1 MNILKKLSEELDI
14 KYDNVVKTVELL
26 DEGNTIP
33 FIARYRK
40 EITGNLTDET
50 LRQLND
56 RLTYLRNLQERKDDI
71 TRLIDEQGK
80 LTEDLKKQIDDATIL
95 TELEDIYLPFKPKKR
110 TRGSIAVEL
119 GLQPVADMIM
129 EKTHSLAEI
138 EKKAS
143 EFVNG
148 EEIKTVDDAI
158 AKSLD
163 IIAEFVSEQKVFRD
177 IVRNSFITDG
187 IMKTEEKNEDES
199 GTYKMYY
206 DYSEKVKDVKAHRIL
221 AVFRGEK
228 EGFLKVSF
236 VLNDDYNIFKIMRK
250 IARQNDFETYDL
262 IEKAVKDSYKRLIVP
277 SIETEVRQ
285 SMKEMADDESIGV
298 FKSNL
303 KPYLMQPPIKETAII
318 GLDPG
323 FRTGCKVAVISE
335 YGDFLDSAVIYVT
348 DARKQIQR
356 ADETLK
362 EFIDKYNV
370 KLIAIG
376 NGTAS
381 RETEKYVSDLLA
393 QIDDEI
399 FYAIVNE
406 AGASIYSASKLAI
419 EEFPDLDVTIRG
431 AISIARRIQDPLA
444 ELVKISPQSI
454 GVGQYQHDVNQK
466 KLKSSLEEVVED
478 CVNTVGVNINTASSA
493 LLNYVSGI
501 TKTTAKN
508 IVDYKIEN
516 GPFTN
521 RQEILKVKGI
531 GPKAFVQCAG
541 FLRIPESEEI
551 LDNTE
556 VHPESYEIAKQ
567 IMKYDL
573 NDIDVKK
580 LSEELEV
587 GEPTLRDIIEELK
600 KPGRDPRDEMPK
612 PVLRQDVLSIDDL
625 EEGMIVTGTVRN
637 VVDFGAF
644 IDIGIKEDGLCH
656 ISKMS
661 NSYIKN
667 PREVCE
673 VSDTVKVKIIGIDKE
688 RGLVSLSMKL

>member
-1 MNILKKLSEELDI
+1 MNILQKLSEELDI

-80 LTEDLKKQIDDATIL
+80 LTEDLKKQIDEATIL
-95 TELEDIYLPFKPKKR
+95 TELEDIYLSFKPKKR

-129 EKTHSLAEI
+129 EKTHSLSEI

-158 AKSLD
+158 SKSLD

-187 IMKTEEKNEDES
+187 VMKTEEKNEDES

-206 DYSEKVKDVKAHRIL
+206 DYSEKVKDVKAHRVL

-236 VLNDDYNIFKIMRK
+236 ILNDDYNIFKIMRK
-250 IARQNDFETYDL
+250 IARANDFESYDL

-285 SMKEMADDESIGV
+285 GMKEMADDESIGV

>member
-1 MNILKKLSEELDI
+1 MNILQKLSEELDI

-71 TRLIDEQGK
+71 KRLIDEQGK
-80 LTEDLKKQIDDATIL
+80 LTEDLKKQIDEATIL

-129 EKTHSLAEI
+129 EKTHSLSEI

-158 AKSLD
+158 SKSLD

-187 IMKTEEKNEDES
+187 VMKTEEKNEDDS

-206 DYSEKVKDVKAHRIL
+206 DYSEKVKDVKAHRVL

-236 VLNDDYNIFKIMRK
+236 LLNDDYNIFKIMRK
-250 IARQNDFETYDL
+250 IARANDFESYDL

>member
-1 MNILKKLSEELDI
+1 MNILQKLSEELDI

-80 LTEDLKKQIDDATIL
+80 LTEDLKKQIDEATIL

-110 TRGSIAVEL
+110 TRGSIAAEL

-129 EKTHSLAEI
+129 EKTHSLSEI

-158 AKSLD
+158 SKSLD

-187 IMKTEEKNEDES
+187 VMKTEEKNEDES

-206 DYSEKVKDVKAHRIL
+206 DYSEKVKDVKAHRVL

-236 VLNDDYNIFKIMRK
+236 ILNDDYNIFKIMRK
-250 IARQNDFETYDL
+250 IARNNDFETYDL

-454 GVGQYQHDVNQK
+454 VVGQYQHDVNQK

-673 VSDTVKVKIIGIDKE
+673 VSDTVKVKIIGIDKD

>member
-1 MNILKKLSEELDI
+1 MNILQKLSEELDI

-381 RETEKYVSDLLA
+381 RETEKYVSDLLS

-661 NSYIKN
+661 DSYIKN

>member
-1 MNILKKLSEELDI
+1 MNILQKLSEELDI

-129 EKTHSLAEI
+129 EKTHSLSEI

-158 AKSLD
+158 SKSLD

-206 DYSEKVKDVKAHRIL
+206 DYSEKIKDVKAHRVL

-236 VLNDDYNIFKIMRK
+236 ILNDDYNIFKIMRK
-250 IARQNDFETYDL
+250 ITRTNDFETYDL

-362 EFIDKYNV
+362 DFIDKYNV

-661 NSYIKN
+661 DSYIKN

-673 VSDTVKVKIIGIDKE
+673 VSDTVKVKIIGIDKD

>member
-1 MNILKKLSEELDI
+1 MNILQKLSEELDI

-80 LTEDLKKQIDDATIL
+80 LTEDLKKQIDEATIL

-129 EKTHSLAEI
+129 EKTHSLSEI

-148 EEIKTVDDAI
+148 EEIKTVDYAI
-158 AKSLD
+158 SKSLD

-187 IMKTEEKNEDES
+187 VMKTEEKNEDES

-206 DYSEKVKDVKAHRIL
+206 DYSEKVKDVKAHRVL

-236 VLNDDYNIFKIMRK
+236 ILNDDYNIFKIMRK
-250 IARQNDFETYDL
+250 IARANDFESYDL

-501 TKTTAKN
+501 TRTTAKN

>member
-1 MNILKKLSEELDI
+1 MNILQKLSEELDI

-80 LTEDLKKQIDDATIL
+80 LTEDLKKQIDEATIL
-95 TELEDIYLPFKPKKR
+95 TELEDIYLPYKPKKR

-129 EKTHSLAEI
+129 EKTHSLSEI

-158 AKSLD
+158 SKSLD

-187 IMKTEEKNEDES
+187 VMKTEEKNEDDS

-206 DYSEKVKDVKAHRIL
+206 DYSEKVKDVKAHRVL

-236 VLNDDYNIFKIMRK
+236 LLNDDYNIFKIMRK
-250 IARQNDFETYDL
+250 IARANDFESYDL

>member
-1 MNILKKLSEELDI
+1 MNILQKLSEELDI

-80 LTEDLKKQIDDATIL
+80 LTEDLKKQIDEATIL

-129 EKTHSLAEI
+129 EKTHSLSEV

-158 AKSLD
+158 SKSLD

-187 IMKTEEKNEDES
+187 VMKTEEKNEDES

-206 DYSEKVKDVKAHRIL
+206 DYSEKVKDVKAHRVL

-236 VLNDDYNIFKIMRK
+236 ILNDDYNIFKIMRK
-250 IARQNDFETYDL
+250 ITRTNDFETYDL

-673 VSDTVKVKIIGIDKE
+673 VSDTVKVKIIGIDKD

>member
-1 MNILKKLSEELDI
+1 MNILQKLSEELDI

-80 LTEDLKKQIDDATIL
+80 LTEDLKKQIDEATIL

-129 EKTHSLAEI
+129 EKTHSLSEI

-158 AKSLD
+158 SKSLD

-187 IMKTEEKNEDES
+187 VMKTEEKNEDES

-206 DYSEKVKDVKAHRIL
+206 DYSEKVKDVKAHRVL

-236 VLNDDYNIFKIMRK
+236 ILNDDYNIFKIMRK
-250 IARQNDFETYDL
+250 IARTNDFETYDL

-381 RETEKYVSDLLA
+381 RETEKYVSDFLA

-673 VSDTVKVKIIGIDKE
+673 VSDTVKVKIIGIDKD

>member
-1 MNILKKLSEELDI
+1 MNILQKLSEELDI

-71 TRLIDEQGK
+71 KRLIDEQGK
-80 LTEDLKKQIDDATIL
+80 LTEDLKKQIDEATIL

-129 EKTHSLAEI
+129 EKTHSLSEI

-158 AKSLD
+158 SKSLD

-187 IMKTEEKNEDES
+187 VMKTEDKNEDES

-206 DYSEKVKDVKAHRIL
+206 DYSEKVKDVKAHRVL

-236 VLNDDYNIFKIMRK
+236 ILNDDYNIFKIMRK
-250 IARQNDFETYDL
+250 IARNNDFESYDL

-673 VSDTVKVKIIGIDKE
+673 VSDTVKVKIIGIDKD

>member
-1 MNILKKLSEELDI
+1 MNILQKLSEELDI

-80 LTEDLKKQIDDATIL
+80 LTEDLKKQIDEATIL

-148 EEIKTVDDAI
+148 EEIKTVDDAVS
-158 AKSLD
+158 KSLD

-187 IMKTEEKNEDES
+187 VMKTEEKNEDES

-206 DYSEKVKDVKAHRIL
+206 DYSEKVKDVKAHRVL

-236 VLNDDYNIFKIMRK
+236 LLNDDYNIFKIMRK
-250 IARQNDFETYDL
+250 IARANDFESYDL

-362 EFIDKYNV
+362 DFIDKYNV

-688 RGLVSLSMKL
+688 RGLVSLSMKI

>member
-1 MNILKKLSEELDI
+1 M
-14 KYDNVVKTVELL
+14 
-26 DEGNTIP
+26 
-33 FIARYRK
+33 
-40 EITGNLTDET
+40 
-50 LRQLND
+50 
-56 RLTYLRNLQERKDDI
+56 RNLQERKDDI

-80 LTEDLKKQIDDATIL
+80 LTEDLKKQIDEATIL

-129 EKTHSLAEI
+129 EKTHSLSEI

-158 AKSLD
+158 SKSLD

-177 IVRNSFITDG
+177 IVRNSFMTDG
-187 IMKTEEKNEDES
+187 VMKTEEKNEDES

-206 DYSEKVKDVKAHRIL
+206 DYSEKVKDVKAHRVL

-236 VLNDDYNIFKIMRK
+236 ILNDDYNIFKIMRK
-250 IARQNDFETYDL
+250 ITRNNDFETYDL

-362 EFIDKYNV
+362 DFIDKYNV

-673 VSDTVKVKIIGIDKE
+673 VSDTVKVKIIGIDKD

>member
-1 MNILKKLSEELDI
+1 MNILQKLSEELDI

-71 TRLIDEQGK
+71 TRLIDEKGK

-129 EKTHSLAEI
+129 EKTHSLSEI

-158 AKSLD
+158 SKSLD

-206 DYSEKVKDVKAHRIL
+206 DYSEKIKDVKAHRVL

-236 VLNDDYNIFKIMRK
+236 ILNDDYNIFKIMRK
-250 IARQNDFETYDL
+250 ITRTNDFETYDL

-362 EFIDKYNV
+362 DFIDKYNV

>member
-1 MNILKKLSEELDI
+1 MNILQKLSEELDI

-80 LTEDLKKQIDDATIL
+80 LTEDLKKQIDEATIL

-129 EKTHSLAEI
+129 EKTHSLSEI

-148 EEIKTVDDAI
+148 EEIKTVDDAVS
-158 AKSLD
+158 KSLD
-163 IIAEFVSEQKVFRD
+163 IIAEFVSEQKIFRD

-206 DYSEKVKDVKAHRIL
+206 DYSEKVKDVKAHRVL

-236 VLNDDYNIFKIMRK
+236 ILNDDYNIFKIMRK
-250 IARQNDFETYDL
+250 IARNNDFETYDL

-362 EFIDKYNV
+362 EFIKKYNV

-661 NSYIKN
+661 DSYIKN

>member
-1 MNILKKLSEELDI
+1 
-14 KYDNVVKTVELL
+14 
-26 DEGNTIP
+26 
-33 FIARYRK
+33 
-40 EITGNLTDET
+40 
-50 LRQLND
+50 
-56 RLTYLRNLQERKDDI
+56 
-71 TRLIDEQGK
+71 
-80 LTEDLKKQIDDATIL
+80 
-95 TELEDIYLPFKPKKR
+95 
-110 TRGSIAVEL
+110 
-119 GLQPVADMIM
+119 M
-129 EKTHSLAEI
+129 EKTHSLSEI

-158 AKSLD
+158 SKSLD
-163 IIAEFVSEQKVFRD
+163 IIAEFVSEQKIFRD

-187 IMKTEEKNEDES
+187 VMKTEEKNEDES

-206 DYSEKVKDVKAHRIL
+206 DYSEKVKDVKAHRVL

-236 VLNDDYNIFKIMRK
+236 ILNDDYNIFKIMRK
-250 IARQNDFETYDL
+250 IARANDFESYDL

-335 YGDFLDSAVIYVT
+335 YGDFLDSAVIFVT

-362 EFIDKYNV
+362 DFIDKYNV

-573 NDIDVKK
+573 DDIDVKK

-587 GEPTLRDIIEELK
+587 GEPTLRDIIQELK

-661 NSYIKN
+661 DSYIKN

>member
-1 MNILKKLSEELDI
+1 MNILQKLSEELDI

-80 LTEDLKKQIDDATIL
+80 LTEDLKKQIDEATIL

-129 EKTHSLAEI
+129 DKTHSLSEI

-158 AKSLD
+158 SKSLD

-187 IMKTEEKNEDES
+187 VMKTEEKNEDES

-206 DYSEKVKDVKAHRIL
+206 DYSEKVKDVKAHRVL

-236 VLNDDYNIFKIMRK
+236 ILNDDYNIFKIMRK

-393 QIDDEI
+393 QIDEEI

-556 VHPESYEIAKQ
+556 VHPESYEIAKR

-573 NDIDVKK
+573 DDIDVKK

>member
-1 MNILKKLSEELDI
+1 MNILQKLSEELDI

-80 LTEDLKKQIDDATIL
+80 LTEDLKKQIDEATIL

-129 EKTHSLAEI
+129 EKTHSLSEI

-158 AKSLD
+158 SKSLD

-187 IMKTEEKNEDES
+187 VMKTEEKNEDEP

-206 DYSEKVKDVKAHRIL
+206 DYSEKVKDVKAHRVL

-236 VLNDDYNIFKIMRK
+236 ILNDDYNIFKIMRK
-250 IARQNDFETYDL
+250 IARTNDFETYDL

-362 EFIDKYNV
+362 DFIDKYNV

-573 NDIDVKK
+573 DEIDVKK

-587 GEPTLRDIIEELK
+587 GEPTLRDIIQELK

-673 VSDTVKVKIIGIDKE
+673 VSDTVKVKIIGIDKD

>member
-1 MNILKKLSEELDI
+1 MNILQKLSEELDI

-80 LTEDLKKQIDDATIL
+80 LTEDLKKQIDEATIL

-129 EKTHSLAEI
+129 EKTHSLSEI

-158 AKSLD
+158 SKSLD

-187 IMKTEEKNEDES
+187 VMKTEEKNEDES

-206 DYSEKVKDVKAHRIL
+206 DYSEKVKDVKAHRVL

-236 VLNDDYNIFKIMRK
+236 ILNDDYNIFKIMRK
-250 IARQNDFETYDL
+250 IARNNDFETYDL

-362 EFIDKYNV
+362 DFIDKYNV

-673 VSDTVKVKIIGIDKE
+673 VSDTVKVKIIGIDKD

>member
-1 MNILKKLSEELDI
+1 MNILQKLSEELDI

-80 LTEDLKKQIDDATIL
+80 LTEDLKKQIDEATIL

-129 EKTHSLAEI
+129 EKTHSLSEI

-158 AKSLD
+158 SKSLD

-187 IMKTEEKNEDES
+187 VMKTEEKNEDES

-206 DYSEKVKDVKAHRIL
+206 DYSEKVKDVKAHRVL

-236 VLNDDYNIFKIMRK
+236 ILNDDYNIFKIMRK
-250 IARQNDFETYDL
+250 IARANDFESYDL

-362 EFIDKYNV
+362 DFIDKYNV

-501 TKTTAKN
+501 TRTTAKN

-673 VSDTVKVKIIGIDKE
+673 VSDTVKVKIIGIDKD

>member
-1 MNILKKLSEELDI
+1 MNILQKLSEELDI

-80 LTEDLKKQIDDATIL
+80 LTEDLKKQIDEATIL

-129 EKTHSLAEI
+129 EKTHSLSEI

-148 EEIKTVDDAI
+148 EEIKTVDYAI
-158 AKSLD
+158 SKSLD

-187 IMKTEEKNEDES
+187 VMKTEEKNEDES

-206 DYSEKVKDVKAHRIL
+206 DYSEKVKDVKAHRVL

-236 VLNDDYNIFKIMRK
+236 ILNDDYNIFKIMRK
-250 IARQNDFETYDL
+250 IARANDFESYDL

-501 TKTTAKN
+501 TRTTAKN

-673 VSDTVKVKIIGIDKE
+673 VSDTVKVKIIGIDKY

>member
-1 MNILKKLSEELDI
+1 MNILQKLSEELDI

-80 LTEDLKKQIDDATIL
+80 LTEDLKKQIDEATIL

-129 EKTHSLAEI
+129 EKTHSLSEI

-158 AKSLD
+158 SKSLD

-187 IMKTEEKNEDES
+187 VMKTEDKNEDES

-206 DYSEKVKDVKAHRIL
+206 DYSEKVKDVKAHRVL

-236 VLNDDYNIFKIMRK
+236 ILNDDYNIFKIMRK
-250 IARQNDFETYDL
+250 IARNNDFESYDL

-399 FYAIVNE
+399 FYVIVNE

>member
-1 MNILKKLSEELDI
+1 MNILQKLSEELDI

-80 LTEDLKKQIDDATIL
+80 LTEDLKKQIDEATIL

-129 EKTHSLAEI
+129 EKTHSLSEI

-148 EEIKTVDDAI
+148 EEIKTVDDAVS
-158 AKSLD
+158 KSLD

-187 IMKTEEKNEDES
+187 VMKTEEKNEDES

-206 DYSEKVKDVKAHRIL
+206 DYSEKVKDVKAHRVL

-236 VLNDDYNIFKIMRK
+236 ILNDDYNIFKIMRK
-250 IARQNDFETYDL
+250 IARANDFESYDL

-335 YGDFLDSAVIYVT
+335 YGDFLDSAVIFVT

-362 EFIDKYNV
+362 EFIKKYNV

-673 VSDTVKVKIIGIDKE
+673 VSDTVKVKIIGIDKY

>member
-1 MNILKKLSEELDI
+1 MNILQKLSEELDI

-80 LTEDLKKQIDDATIL
+80 LTEDLKKQIDEATIL

-129 EKTHSLAEI
+129 EKTHSLSEI

-158 AKSLD
+158 SKSLD
-163 IIAEFVSEQKVFRD
+163 IIAEFVSEQKIFRD

-206 DYSEKVKDVKAHRIL
+206 DYSEKVKDVKAHRVL

-236 VLNDDYNIFKIMRK
+236 ILNDDYNIFKIMRK
-250 IARQNDFETYDL
+250 IARANDFESYDL

-362 EFIDKYNV
+362 DFIDKYNV

-381 RETEKYVSDLLA
+381 RETEKYVSDLLS

>member
-1 MNILKKLSEELDI
+1 MNILQKLSEEFDI

-80 LTEDLKKQIDDATIL
+80 LTEDLKKQIDEATIL

-129 EKTHSLAEI
+129 EKTHSLSEI

-158 AKSLD
+158 SKSLD

-177 IVRNSFITDG
+177 VVRNSFITDG

-206 DYSEKVKDVKAHRIL
+206 DYSEKVKDVKAHRVL

-236 VLNDDYNIFKIMRK
+236 ILNDDYNIFKIMRK
-250 IARQNDFETYDL
+250 IARNNDFETYDL

-362 EFIDKYNV
+362 DFIDKYNV

-573 NDIDVKK
+573 KDIDVKK

>member
-1 MNILKKLSEELDI
+1 MNILQKLSEELDI

-80 LTEDLKKQIDDATIL
+80 LTEDLKKQIDEATIL

-110 TRGSIAVEL
+110 TRGSIAAEL

-129 EKTHSLAEI
+129 EKTHSLSEI

-158 AKSLD
+158 SKSLD

-187 IMKTEEKNEDES
+187 VMKTEEKNEDES

-206 DYSEKVKDVKAHRIL
+206 DYSEKVKDVKAHRVL

-236 VLNDDYNIFKIMRK
+236 ILNDDYNIFKIMRK
-250 IARQNDFETYDL
+250 IARANDFESYDL

-362 EFIDKYNV
+362 DFIDKYNV

-381 RETEKYVSDLLA
+381 RETEKYVSDLLS

-521 RQEILKVKGI
+521 RKEILKVKGI

>member
-1 MNILKKLSEELDI
+1 MNILQKLSEELDI

-119 GLQPVADMIM
+119 GLQPVADMII

-158 AKSLD
+158 SKSLD

-206 DYSEKVKDVKAHRIL
+206 DYSEKVKDVKAHRVL

-236 VLNDDYNIFKIMRK
+236 ILNDDYNIFKIMRK

-531 GPKAFVQCAG
+531 GPKAFIQCAG

-673 VSDTVKVKIIGIDKE
+673 VSDTVKVKIIGIDKD

>member
-1 MNILKKLSEELDI
+1 MNILQKLSEELDI

-129 EKTHSLAEI
+129 EKTHSLSEI

-158 AKSLD
+158 SKSLD

-206 DYSEKVKDVKAHRIL
+206 DYSEKIKDVKAHRVL

-236 VLNDDYNIFKIMRK
+236 ILNDDYNIFKIMRK
-250 IARQNDFETYDL
+250 ITRTNDFETYDL

>member
-1 MNILKKLSEELDI
+1 MNILQKLSEELDI

-56 RLTYLRNLQERKDDI
+56 RLTYLRNFQERKDDI

-80 LTEDLKKQIDDATIL
+80 LTEDLKKQIDEATIL

-129 EKTHSLAEI
+129 EKTHSLSEI

-158 AKSLD
+158 SKSLD

-187 IMKTEEKNEDES
+187 VMKTEEKNEDES

-206 DYSEKVKDVKAHRIL
+206 DYSEKVKDVKAHRVL

-236 VLNDDYNIFKIMRK
+236 ILNDDYNIFKIMRK
-250 IARQNDFETYDL
+250 IARNNDFETYDL

-661 NSYIKN
+661 DSYIKN

>member
-1 MNILKKLSEELDI
+1 MNILQKLSEELDI

-80 LTEDLKKQIDDATIL
+80 LTEDMKKQIDEATIL

-129 EKTHSLAEI
+129 EKTHSLSEI

-148 EEIKTVDDAI
+148 EEIKTVDDAVS
-158 AKSLD
+158 KSLD

-187 IMKTEEKNEDES
+187 VMKTEEKNEDES

-206 DYSEKVKDVKAHRIL
+206 DYSEKVKDVKAHRVL

-236 VLNDDYNIFKIMRK
+236 ILNDDYNIFKIMRK
-250 IARQNDFETYDL
+250 IARANDFESYDL

-335 YGDFLDSAVIYVT
+335 YGDFLDSAVIFVT

-362 EFIDKYNV
+362 DFIDKYNV

>member
-1 MNILKKLSEELDI
+1 MNILQKLSEELDI

-129 EKTHSLAEI
+129 EKTHSLSEI

-158 AKSLD
+158 SKSLD

-187 IMKTEEKNEDES
+187 VMKTEEKNEDES

-206 DYSEKVKDVKAHRIL
+206 DYSEKVKDVKAHRVL

-236 VLNDDYNIFKIMRK
+236 ILNDDYNIFKIMRK
-250 IARQNDFETYDL
+250 IARNNDFETYDL

-688 RGLVSLSMKL
+688 RGLVSLSMKI

>member
-1 MNILKKLSEELDI
+1 MNILQKLSEELDI

-80 LTEDLKKQIDDATIL
+80 LTEDLKKQIDEATIL

-129 EKTHSLAEI
+129 EKTHSLSEI

-158 AKSLD
+158 SKSLD

-187 IMKTEEKNEDES
+187 VMKTEEKNEDES

-206 DYSEKVKDVKAHRIL
+206 DYSEKVKDVKAHRVL

-236 VLNDDYNIFKIMRK
+236 ILNDDYNIFKIMRK
-250 IARQNDFETYDL
+250 ITRNNDFETYDL

-285 SMKEMADDESIGV
+285 SMKEKADDESIGV

-673 VSDTVKVKIIGIDKE
+673 VSDTVKVKIIGIDKD

>member
-1 MNILKKLSEELDI
+1 MNILQKLSEELDI

-80 LTEDLKKQIDDATIL
+80 LTEDLKKQIDEATIL

-129 EKTHSLAEI
+129 EKTHSLSEI

-158 AKSLD
+158 SKSLD

-187 IMKTEEKNEDES
+187 VMKTEEKNEDDS

-206 DYSEKVKDVKAHRIL
+206 DYSEKVKDVKAHRVL

-236 VLNDDYNIFKIMRK
+236 ILNDDYNIFKIMRK
-250 IARQNDFETYDL
+250 IARANDFESYDL

-661 NSYIKN
+661 DSYIKN

>member
-1 MNILKKLSEELDI
+1 M
-14 KYDNVVKTVELL
+14 
-26 DEGNTIP
+26 
-33 FIARYRK
+33 
-40 EITGNLTDET
+40 
-50 LRQLND
+50 
-56 RLTYLRNLQERKDDI
+56 RNLQERKDDI

-80 LTEDLKKQIDDATIL
+80 LTEDLKKQIDEATIL

-129 EKTHSLAEI
+129 EKTHSLSEI

-158 AKSLD
+158 SKSLD

-177 IVRNSFITDG
+177 IVRTSFITDG
-187 IMKTEEKNEDES
+187 IMKTEEKNEDET

-206 DYSEKVKDVKAHRIL
+206 DYSEKVKDVKAHRVL

-236 VLNDDYNIFKIMRK
+236 ILNDDYNIFKIMRK
-250 IARQNDFETYDL
+250 IARNNDFETYDL

-285 SMKEMADDESIGV
+285 GMKEMADDESIGV

-362 EFIDKYNV
+362 DFIDKYNV

>member
-1 MNILKKLSEELDI
+1 MNILQKLSEELDI

-80 LTEDLKKQIDDATIL
+80 LTEDLKKQIDEATIL

-129 EKTHSLAEI
+129 EKTHSLSEI

-158 AKSLD
+158 SKSLD

-187 IMKTEEKNEDES
+187 VMKTEEKNEDES

-206 DYSEKVKDVKAHRIL
+206 DYSETVKDVKAHRVL

-236 VLNDDYNIFKIMRK
+236 ILNDDYNIFKIMRK
-250 IARQNDFETYDL
+250 IARNNDFETYDL

-362 EFIDKYNV
+362 DFIDKYNV

-673 VSDTVKVKIIGIDKE
+673 VSDTVKVKIIGIDKD

>member
-1 MNILKKLSEELDI
+1 MNILQKLSEELDI

-80 LTEDLKKQIDDATIL
+80 LTEDLKKQIDEATIL

-129 EKTHSLAEI
+129 EKTHSLSEI

-158 AKSLD
+158 SKSLD

-187 IMKTEEKNEDES
+187 VMKTEEKNEDES

-206 DYSEKVKDVKAHRIL
+206 DYSEKVKDVKAHRVL

-236 VLNDDYNIFKIMRK
+236 ILNDDYNIFKIMRK
-250 IARQNDFETYDL
+250 ITRTNDFETYDL

-362 EFIDKYNV
+362 DFIDKYNV

>member
-1 MNILKKLSEELDI
+1 MNILQKLSEELDI

-80 LTEDLKKQIDDATIL
+80 LTEDLKKQIDEATIL

-129 EKTHSLAEI
+129 EKTHSLSEI

-158 AKSLD
+158 SKSLD

-187 IMKTEEKNEDES
+187 VMKTEEKNEDES

-206 DYSEKVKDVKAHRIL
+206 DYSEKVKDVKAHRVL

-236 VLNDDYNIFKIMRK
+236 ILNDDYNIFKIMRK
-250 IARQNDFETYDL
+250 IARTNDFESYDL

-516 GPFTN
+516 GPFNN

-531 GPKAFVQCAG
+531 GPKAFIQCAG

-673 VSDTVKVKIIGIDKE
+673 VSDTVKVKIIGIDKD

>member
-1 MNILKKLSEELDI
+1 MNILQKLSEELDI

-80 LTEDLKKQIDDATIL
+80 LTEDLKKQIDEATIL

-129 EKTHSLAEI
+129 EKTHSLSEI

-158 AKSLD
+158 SKSLD

-206 DYSEKVKDVKAHRIL
+206 YYSEKIKDVKAHRVL

-236 VLNDDYNIFKIMRK
+236 ILNDDYNIFKIMRK
-250 IARQNDFETYDL
+250 ITRTNDFETYDL

-573 NDIDVKK
+573 NNIDVKK

-673 VSDTVKVKIIGIDKE
+673 VSDAVKVKIIGIDKE

>member
-1 MNILKKLSEELDI
+1 MNILQKLSEELDI

-26 DEGNTIP
+26 EEGNTIP

-80 LTEDLKKQIDDATIL
+80 LTEDLKKQIDEATIL

-129 EKTHSLAEI
+129 EKTHSLSEI

-158 AKSLD
+158 SKSLD

-187 IMKTEEKNEDES
+187 VMKTEEKNEDES

-206 DYSEKVKDVKAHRIL
+206 DYSEKVKDVKAHRVL

-236 VLNDDYNIFKIMRK
+236 ILNDDYNIFKIMRK
-250 IARQNDFETYDL
+250 IARNNDFETYDL
-262 IEKAVKDSYKRLIVP
+262 IEKAVKDSYKRLIVQ

>member
-1 MNILKKLSEELDI
+1 MNILQKLSEELDI

-56 RLTYLRNLQERKDDI
+56 RLTYLRNFQERKDDI

-80 LTEDLKKQIDDATIL
+80 LTEDLKKQIDEATIL

-129 EKTHSLAEI
+129 EKTHSLSEI

-158 AKSLD
+158 SKSLD
-163 IIAEFVSEQKVFRD
+163 IIAEFVSEQKIFRD

-206 DYSEKVKDVKAHRIL
+206 DYSEKVKDVKAHRVL

-236 VLNDDYNIFKIMRK
+236 ILNDDYNIFKIMRK
-250 IARQNDFETYDL
+250 IARTNDFETYDL

-285 SMKEMADDESIGV
+285 GMKEMADDESIGV

-362 EFIDKYNV
+362 DFIDKYNV

-393 QIDDEI
+393 QIDEEI

-501 TKTTAKN
+501 TRTTAKN

-673 VSDTVKVKIIGIDKE
+673 VSDTVKVKIIGIDKD